1 MKKIKLTPKTFRVI
15 CLIVFLAM
23 TVLSIAILFVKS
35 SDQNSVAALSNKMDL
50 CLACF
55 IFLLASFLF
64 AIGNYV
70 ATISERLEMVEEKE
84 KGETDFA
91 QEHDQG
97 L

>member
-1 MKKIKLTPKTFRVI
+1 MKKIKFTPKTFRVI
-15 CLIVFLAM
+15 CLIVCLAM
-23 TVLSIAILFVKS
+23 TELSIAILFVIS
-35 SDQNSVAALSNKMDL
+35 SDHVSVAALINKMDL

-55 IFLLASFLF
+55 IVLVASFLF

>member
-1 MKKIKLTPKTFRVI
+1 MKKIKFTPKTFRVI
-15 CLIVFLAM
+15 CLIMFLAM

-55 IFLLASFLF
+55 IVLVASFLF

>member
-1 MKKIKLTPKTFRVI
+1 MTKIKFTPKSFRVI
-15 CLIVFLAM
+15 CLVVFLAM
-23 TVLSIAILFVKS
+23 TCLSVAILFVKS
-35 SDQNSVAALSNKMDL
+35 SNPDSVAALSNKIDL

-55 IFLLASFLF
+55 IVLVASFLF

-70 ATISERLEMVEEKE
+70 ATLDERIGAIAEKE
-84 KGETDFA
+84 KGESDFA

>member
-1 MKKIKLTPKTFRVI
+1 MKKFKFTPKTFRI
-15 CLIVFLAM
+15 SCLVVYLAM
-23 TVLSIAILFVKS
+23 TALSIAILFVKS

-55 IFLLASFLF
+55 IVLVASFLF

-70 ATISERLEMVEEKE
+70 ASLGERFDAMELKE
-84 KGETDFA
+84 KGETEFA